1 MSDPPKSPFKHDT
14 RPKLSLPPDAP
25 RVAWGDSPAAA
36 VPAPAPPTL
45 PGAGLS
51 GSSSSLALPDG
62 SVCMPEKRP
71 MNMGATWTRI
81 Q

>member
-1 MSDPPKSPFKHDT
+1 MSEPPKSPFKHDT
-14 RPKLSLPPDAP
+14 RPKLALPPDAP
-25 RVAWGDSPAAA
+25 RVAWGDSLTSASPAAP
-36 VPAPAPPTL
+36 PAL
-45 PGAGLS
+45 PDAGLS

-62 SVCMPEKRP
+62 SVCMLEKRP